1 MRAKPRRQTQHNR
14 SHVCA
19 YLRHRRMH
27 RPSLSPWVV
36 TVFYTALE
44 KTGLAQALLDVM
56 QTGCGQNRGDRL
68 STIGPTCAH
77 TYDTVVCTDL
87 HFHPGRPLF
96 STQQQYSTKRV
107 ANGHRL
113 RQRGHA
119 RDTRTHVWLWTK
131 SRYLRRMSWCGHV
144 LDVVPPKKLLVTVH
158 PSVS

>member
-1 MRAKPRRQTQHNR
+1 M
-14 SHVCA
+14 CA

-56 QTGCGQNRGDRL
+56 QTGCSPNRGDRL
-68 STIGPTCAH
+68 STMCPTCAH
-77 TYDTVVCTDL
+77 TYDTVVCTGL
-87 HFHPGRPLF
+87 NFHPGWPLF
-96 STQQQYSTKRV
+96 STQLWKKQSLAQQYSTKRV

-119 RDTRTHVWLWTK
+119 RDTRTHVCKSLWFSCRIPPLFHSLFNYHPGT
-131 SRYLRRMSWCGHV
+131 SNTLGHC
-144 LDVVPPKKLLVTVH
+144 PHTHFK
-158 PSVS
+158 